1 MLNHSS
7 RQRNVPT
14 LQAIVQSDSANQTYR
29 LGGIIVNAAGTLKVG
44 DPLGNTFTFTFTEF
58 NPAAAGAYSVFP
70 ARLDLD
76 IVKVFDTGTTIA
88 DADMI
93 GLRY

>member
-7 RQRNVPT
+7 RQRNVPS
-14 LQAIVQSDSANQTYR
+14 LQAIVQNDSANQPYR
-29 LGGIIVNAAGTLKVG
+29 LGGIIVNAPGTLKVG
-44 DPLGNTFTFTFTEF
+44 DPYGNTFTFTFTAF
-58 NPAAAGAYSVFP
+58 VAAGGAFSTFP

-76 IVKVFDTGTTIA
+76 IIKVFDTGTTIA

>member
-14 LQAIVQSDSANQTYR
+14 LQAIVQHDTNRQTYR

-44 DPLGNTFTFTFTEF
+44 DPLGNSFTFTFTEF
-58 NPAAAGAYSVFP
+58 DPAQAGAYTSFP
-70 ARLDLD
+70 YRLDLD
-76 IVKVFDTGTTIA
+76 IDRVYDTGTTIA
-88 DADMI
+88 DGDMI

>member
-1 MLNHSS
+1 MLSHSS

-14 LQAIVQSDSANQTYR
+14 LQAIVQSDSANQSYR

-44 DPLGNTFTFTFTEF
+44 DPLGNTFTFTFTAF
-58 NPAAAGAYSVFP
+58 VAAGGVYSVFP